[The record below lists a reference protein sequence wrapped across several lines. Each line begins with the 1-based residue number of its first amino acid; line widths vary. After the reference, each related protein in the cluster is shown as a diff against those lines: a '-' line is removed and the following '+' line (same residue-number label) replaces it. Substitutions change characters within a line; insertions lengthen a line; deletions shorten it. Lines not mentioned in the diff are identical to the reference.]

1 MIKVEGHSNLYRD
14 EDSGAIVNTDSSA
27 YNQYVNSLNNRRK
40 HKEEIADLK
49 NEINEIKSL
58 LKEFL
63 NGSRQNNT

>member
-27 YNQYVNSLNNRRK
+27 YNQYVNSLNNRRR